1 MRVEIDVPEQLSK
14 KIKALSVLT
23 GNTENIEE
31 LLISLMNKV
40 VNDAIVDSLGEG
52 AAPEPML
59 AGSRSTEVRGV
70 PGKRKAA
77 PVQKFYEDAS
87 GIADGLGDDDLDLYL
102 DAPADR
108 DPEALIPQNGLSDH
122 VLDRDMELR
131 DPQHEAKGEAGTFA
145 DDISRQSAEDIFSQV
160 SGLPVPAF
168 DVDPRVARRQ
178 KNVKTRAKVSSFSG
192 VEEHSI

>member
-1 MRVEIDVPEQLSK
+1 MLVEIDVPDHLSK

-23 GNTENIEE
+23 GNTERIEE
-31 LLISLMNKV
+31 LLLSLMGSA
-40 VNDAIVDSLGEG
+40 VNDAIVRSLSEESPPELPV
-52 AAPEPML
+52 AP
-59 AGSRSTEVRGV
+59 ARSTEVRSGTR
-70 PGKRKAA
+70 KRAA
-77 PVQKFYEDAS
+77 PPAQKSYEDAS
-87 GIADGLGDDDLDLYL
+87 GIADGLGDEDFEQYL

-168 DVDPRVARRQ
+168 EIDPRVARRQ

-192 VEEHSI
+192 NEEHRI

>member
-1 MRVEIDVPEQLSK
+1 MLVEIDVPDHLSK

-23 GNTENIEE
+23 GNTERIEE
-31 LLISLMNKV
+31 LLLSLMDSA
-40 VNDAIVDSLGEG
+40 VNDAIVSSLSEVPPELP
-52 AAPEPML
+52 AAM
-59 AGSRSTEVRGV
+59 ARSTEVRSGTR
-70 PGKRKAA
+70 KRAA
-77 PVQKFYEDAS
+77 PPAQKFYEDAS
-87 GIADGLGDDDLDLYL
+87 GIADGLGDEDLEEYL

-168 DVDPRVARRQ
+168 EIDPRVARRQ

-192 VEEHSI
+192 NEEHRI